1 MTSSTVGGANRSY
14 TYNGDGLLASATSGV
29 TTTSELFDPSRAPA
43 PLLLTGTTRLVYGL
57 APLYA
62 DSGTATTT
70 FARDGL
76 GSVRAEVSATGA
88 VSNAFRYAAYGRLV
102 QSVGGAPATLG
113 YAGELADPTGLI
125 YLRARWYDPGM
136 GRFMSADPSRGDPS
150 SPMSVN
156 AFAYGGDRPTVLVDP
171 SGLDPGGLSGFEVV
185 GALVA
190 GAGGAVSGAEGVR
203 GWLTGLARSRAAG
216 IAGGPSLQAAANATR
231 MAGKVARLAPWLAGV
246 GLGLSYLEN
255 RDKGYSERDA
265 AIIAG
270 FETASSLVAGAI
282 VVGVC
287 ATTGVAT
294 VGVALVG
301 CAAAVPALSYGGA
314 TLGEALGRSIVES
327 LPR

>member
-125 YLRARWYDPGM
+125 YLRARWYDPAGARLVTRDPYR
-136 GRFMSADPSRGDPS
+136 GNPTEPASLNGFIYGKGCPSRFGDP
-150 SPMSVN
+150 
-156 AFAYGGDRPTVLVDP
+156 L
-171 SGLDPGGLSGFEVV
+171 GLDPAPTGQRRAEVSGRLAAPHTAASNIDMGACLVSLLAFEALST
-185 GALVA
+185 GALAMEVA
-190 GAGGAVSGAEGVR
+190 GLTLQGASVIAFGVTFGAATPISVGGIALGALLEIGGAATETFAVYLLVEGC
-203 GWLTGLARSRAAG
+203 SPRA
-216 IAGGPSLQAAANATR
+216 
-231 MAGKVARLAPWLAGV
+231 
-246 GLGLSYLEN
+246 
-255 RDKGYSERDA
+255 KG
-265 AIIAG
+265 
-270 FETASSLVAGAI
+270 SS
-282 VVGVC
+282 
-287 ATTGVAT
+287 
-294 VGVALVG
+294 
-301 CAAAVPALSYGGA
+301 
-314 TLGEALGRSIVES
+314 
-327 LPR
+327 